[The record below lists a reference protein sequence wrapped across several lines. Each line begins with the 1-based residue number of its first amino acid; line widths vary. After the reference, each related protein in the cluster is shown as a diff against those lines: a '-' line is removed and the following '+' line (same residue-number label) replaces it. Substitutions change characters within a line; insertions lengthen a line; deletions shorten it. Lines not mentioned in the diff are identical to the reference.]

1 MMKLS
6 SPLLS
11 LLINF
16 LLGASWAFTFLGAI
30 TLFYFFLHIGIFY
43 AIFASFLGAIPGLFI
58 VLLIEYFLMRQEKLN
73 ELKKQTELLQILVNQ
88 KEL

>member
-1 MMKLS
+1 MKLS

-16 LLGASWAFTFLGAI
+16 LLGASWAFSFLGA
-30 TLFYFFLHIGIFY
+30 TVFFYLFLDVGVIYSIFV
-43 AIFASFLGAIPGLFI
+43 SFLGAIPGLFL

-73 ELKKQTELLQILVNQ
+73 ELKKQTELLEILVKQ
-88 KEL
+88 KES